1 MPPTPFFS
9 STRERR
15 LWVWTAVVVAAI
27 YSTLGLARTLVDY
40 LGNDFVSVWL
50 FLLGCVLVLATVV
63 TQGLKVR
70 PGGAEI
76 AVALGVAAAY
86 LLILVRM
93 SVPTERSHLVE
104 YGVVA
109 VFIHEALTE
118 RASQGR
124 RVPVPALLA
133 IVAASLVGVI
143 DEGIQRLIPSRVF
156 DPVDILFNV
165 LAAAMAVTASVALR
179 WARRRGSSLLRAD
192 VDDHGSDAPP
202 SEGTQL

>member
-1 MPPTPFFS
+1 MSLFS
-9 STRERR
+9 SDRERR
-15 LWVWTAVVVAAI
+15 LWIWTAVVVAAI
-27 YSTLGLARTLVDY
+27 YSTLGLGRTLVEY

-50 FLLGCVLVLATVV
+50 FLAGCLLVLATVI
-63 TQGLKVR
+63 TQGFKVR
-70 PGGAEI
+70 PGGAEV

-86 LLILVRM
+86 LLVLVRM

-124 RVPVPALLA
+124 RVPVPPLLA

-143 DEGIQRLIPSRVF
+143 DEAFQRLIPSRFF

-165 LAAAMAVTASVALR
+165 LAAVMAVTASVALR
-179 WARRRGSSLLRAD
+179 RARRWGSSVVRRAM
-192 VDDHGSDAPP
+192 GEPGP
-202 SEGTQL
+202 E

>member
-1 MPPTPFFS
+1 MSLFS
-9 STRERR
+9 SNRERR
-15 LWVWTAVVVAAI
+15 LWIWTAVVVAAI
-27 YSTLGLARTLVDY
+27 YSTLGLARTLVDH
-40 LGNDFVSVWL
+40 LGSDFVSVWL
-50 FLLGCVLVLATVV
+50 FLLGCLLVLLTVV

-70 PGGAEI
+70 PGGAEV

-118 RASQGR
+118 RAGQGR

-133 IVAASLVGVI
+133 ILAASLVGVI
-143 DEGIQRLIPSRVF
+143 DEGIQKLVPSRVF

-165 LAAAMAVTASVALR
+165 LAAVMAVTASVALR
-179 WARRRGSSLLRAD
+179 WARRWGASLVGPATR
-192 VDDHGSDAPP
+192 PP
-202 SEGTQL
+202 DPP

>member
-1 MPPTPFFS
+1 MAIFS
-9 STRERR
+9 SARERR
-15 LWVWTAVVVAAI
+15 LWIWTAVVVAAI

-40 LGNDFVSVWL
+40 LGNDFISVGL
-50 FLLGCVLVLATVV
+50 FLAGCLLVLATVV
-63 TQGLKVR
+63 TQGLRVR

-86 LLILVRM
+86 LLIVVRM

-118 RASQGR
+118 RADRGR

-143 DEGIQRLIPSRVF
+143 DEGIQRFIPSRVF

-165 LAAAMAVTASVALR
+165 LAATMAVTASVALR
-179 WARRRGSSLLRAD
+179 WARRWGSSAVRRA
-192 VDDHGSDAPP
+192 GGATGESGPR
-202 SEGTQL
+202 